1 MAAASSRN
9 RCRSKT
15 MPGAL
20 LRLPTV
26 LFVLLGLALATLA
39 SGNDAISAPKSPK
52 DLQQQQQH
60 PSPNRQQDI
69 EDDGGTR
76 PDKDFDFAAYVND
89 FNLQEEAT
97 IPEDIFDQ
105 HDGDIEDEDL
115 GSPQMQY
122 APSAAA
128 APSGTNEEEEDD
140 DDEDEDAEHGLMEHG
155 QEQDEEDEDAS
166 EAADIILESQRPTS
180 RNFSVYLD
188 AKKYQNNNSNIKKRA
203 KDKKNN
209 ISHYN
214 YKLKSNKENQPAT
227 KATKATDGGEDRE
240 GGEGAPPVGGTTFT
254 SGDED
259 NANFGRQS
267 FAYKKFKNMHEQ
279 QNQQQQQQQQQ
290 QQHQKE
296 QQEQEQHQLPKEQR
310 KRGDDGQQQLL
321 EESQL
326 FDSIEILNERKFN
339 KPSGGQEQHQ
349 QLMQEQQHG
358 ARQVDEAI
366 GDIEDNLDNDEVLS
380 QDNDGD
386 DDDGEDDEADS
397 ESLDIKLPNDS
408 DGLPNKKNPVAALTT
423 TTTTVMPTTDTT
435 TTRATPTTTTTTE
448 PTTTVTPSRST
459 TRTPSPAIG
468 RKQKRHGGN
477 VFGLKRPIPTESRY
491 YGNNYEIGRIREE
504 EQELEQ
510 QQDSEEDQ
518 DLNLGEMHYYD
529 NGNIKRKLATFD
541 TTRTQ
546 DLKENSM
553 GTAAARK
560 LQQPRF
566 VDDDY
571 AEQQPPPEEEQEKVE
586 EENPPD
592 DGKLET
598 DVDSAWQRYHQ
609 DTTEPPTSAPESAF
623 ERFKALRRSRQRTGH
638 KSHKKR
644 YKDYLKRQPAG
655 TAAAT
660 PPPEPTASARHLQKL
675 QRERERE
682 RERSFSSHSPPIFA
696 VGLRPQKPFYEGQV
710 NYFDHHQVEQEQ
722 EQQQQLEEDLKHRTE
737 MERLIAHDNGNWYRR
752 ISPVLRNGVKAAGE
766 TQKHHHQHQQHH
778 QHHHNSGHLG
788 NHHHHQQSHHYNH
801 HRSQHGH
808 HQKAISGNLRSRG
821 SNPYQRKPGQTP
833 SGSPSATSSPP
844 PTPPL
849 PPPKPQLG
857 HQITELQ
864 HLERYYAKWPHLARV
879 QFQVYDEHYR
889 ESHPELYS
897 DYEDDYESAAE
908 LEEAQQERG
917 EEANLPPYIKK
928 YNRRNKQLLNLLEGT
943 LPTPTNAPP
952 PPGGSSSSSSTE
964 SGIRLDDEYLKE
976 KRRRYHQHQHQR
988 FDLFAQQRSHLNATE
1003 TSPPPTPTLAGAHH
1017 QPAAKER
1024 SSSKDAA
1031 SNHLPEEDVAASD
1044 SVEEHPDPAPA
1055 SAALDFWQREMAN
1068 KATATDTSTTS
1079 TSTPKPALFKLP
1091 SYPAIAGSFL
1101 GTPRSRSRS
1110 AQFVANVA
1118 GRGQSSWPRLET
1130 TVNATAEKP
1139 AGDGENPPGGGG
1151 GGGGGGGRGAPSPL
1165 NSFVYHRVVDGIG
1178 GGIGSGLAGSSR
1190 GKQSRLP
1197 FVAITDRRL
1206 DRSLGERHKD
1216 FEQNHYPMP

>member
-1 MAAASSRN
+1 MAAAPSRN

-15 MPGAL
+15 MPGAQ
-20 LRLPTV
+20 RLHFV
-26 LFVLLGLALATLA
+26 LFVLLGLTLATLA
-39 SGNDAISAPKSPK
+39 TGNDAISAPKSPK
-52 DLQQQQQH
+52 DLQQ

-69 EDDGGTR
+69 EDDGATR
-76 PDKDFDFAAYVND
+76 TDKDFDFAAYVND

-115 GSPQMQY
+115 VSPQMQY
-122 APSAAA
+122 APAPSGAA
-128 APSGTNEEEEDD
+128 APSGTDEEEEEVDDD
-140 DDEDEDAEHGLMEHG
+140 DDEEDAGLGLMEHG
-155 QEQDEEDEDAS
+155 QEHDGEEDEDAS

-188 AKKYQNNNSNIKKRA
+188 PKKYQNNNSNKKRA
-203 KDKKNN
+203 KEKKNN

-214 YKLKSNKENQPAT
+214 DKLKNNKENQPAT
-227 KATKATDGGEDRE
+227 KATKATDGAE
-240 GGEGAPPVGGTTFT
+240 GGEGTPPLGGTTFT

-279 QNQQQQQQQQQ
+279 QNQQQHQKEQQQQQQ
-290 QQHQKE
+290 Q

-339 KPSGGQEQHQ
+339 KPNGGQEQ
-349 QLMQEQQHG
+349 EQHG

-366 GDIEDNLDNDEVLS
+366 GDIEDNLDNDEVLPT
-380 QDNDGD
+380 DNDSDGD
-386 DDDGEDDEADS
+386 DDDDDVDGEGDEEGS
-397 ESLDIKLPNDS
+397 ESLDIKLPHDN
-408 DGLPNKKNPVAALTT
+408 DGLPNKKNPSVALTT
-423 TTTTVMPTTDTT
+423 AATPKTTTDTT
-435 TTRATPTTTTTTE
+435 TTRATATTSTTTTTTLT
-448 PTTTVTPSRST
+448 PTTTTSSST
-459 TRTPSPAIG
+459 TKTPTPTIG
-468 RKQKRHGGN
+468 HKQKRHGGN
-477 VFGLKRPIPTESRY
+477 VFGLQRPIPSESRY
-491 YGNNYEIGRIREE
+491 YGSNYEIGKIRQQEQEE
-504 EQELEQ
+504 EEAQ

-541 TTRTQ
+541 TARSE
-546 DLKENSM
+546 DLPENILGSS
-553 GTAAARK
+553 TARK

-571 AEQQPPPEEEQEKVE
+571 AEQQPPQEEEEEKTEVGL
-586 EENPPD
+586 N
-592 DGKLET
+592 DGKLST
-598 DVDSAWQRYHQ
+598 DVDTAWQRYHQ
-609 DTTEPPTSAPESAF
+609 DTTESPTSAPESAF

-655 TAAAT
+655 TA

-675 QRERERE
+675 QKERQKG

-710 NYFDHHQVEQEQ
+710 NYFDHHQLEQEQ

-752 ISPVLRNGVKAAGE
+752 ISPVLRNGVKTTGE
-766 TQKHHHQHQQHH
+766 NQKHHHQHH
-778 QHHHNSGHLG
+778 QHHHSGHLA
-788 NHHHHQQSHHYNH
+788 NHHHHQHSHHYNH
-801 HRSQHGH
+801 HRSQHSH
-808 HQKAISGNLRSRG
+808 HQKATSGSLRSRP
-821 SNPYQRKPGQTP
+821 SNPYQRKPAQI
-833 SGSPSATSSPP
+833 SPGGASATSSPP

-917 EEANLPPYIKK
+917 EDANLPPYIKK

-952 PPGGSSSSSSTE
+952 PPGSSTE

-976 KRRRYHQHQHQR
+976 KRRRYHQHQHQQR

-1003 TSPPPTPTLAGAHH
+1003 TSPDEEY
-1017 QPAAKER
+1017 KDEIEEER
-1024 SSSKDAA
+1024 RTASTTTA

-1068 KATATDTSTTS
+1068 KASATS

-1118 GRGQSSWPRLET
+1118 GRGQNSWPRLET

-1139 AGDGENPPGGGG
+1139 AGGGDNPP

-1165 NSFVYHRVVDGIG
+1165 NSFVYHRVVDDIGMANGIG